1 MTQNIVPKAI
11 NFKELVKN
19 SNTTLSL
26 NVQTKM
32 LKMINEVFTESE
44 QQWYIANLYIYM
56 NYHPTNDFP
65 INLAN
70 VFKMIGFANKGN
82 AMKTIK
88 SNFIKDE
95 DYKVV
100 IFRTEKN
107 QKAGRS
113 EHETLL
119 FHAEKQKK
127 TDETRGGHNK
137 EDIML
142 NVDTFKNLCMLAKTD
157 KGKEIRKYYVKLEN
171 IYNKII
177 KEEIEDNK
185 KELENTQKL
194 LEEKETLLEK
204 QGQKLTKLTRVISHK
219 IGESIYIF
227 ECKYLEE
234 TIYKIGRTKNANKRE
249 SALITGNFNGKV
261 VFHYPCLNSV
271 LLEKLVHQLLDE
283 FRLDVNREWFDC
295 SLEKI
300 KETLYYSKFVSED
313 ILGKDYSNLHDKFK
327 ESLNEQTEQTN
338 IPTSVNRNIP
348 TGLKNI
354 PKEFIL
360 DKNKLLKMRNVDPN
374 DYNLFLQEQC
384 EISEEHIVLVSELKV
399 QWKMWSKN
407 GDNSFWQ
414 NTLTNLKK
422 EYEIIKMNTNGIGRA
437 KKECFQGF
445 KIKAEFY
452 TFEHFLNSN
461 NKIEN
466 FLYDKCDRSPFN
478 EINHV
483 NLYNEFEKFNK
494 DLDKN
499 YTFTSVEKEILDNYF
514 DITFLRSKIGSVVK
528 DKDNRVYGWRGVTLK
543 ECKRDFNYKILPNKL
558 NSKIV
563 QQINIKNELIRTFN
577 SQREAALYLKM
588 TPGGLNTAMKKH
600 RLIKDSNDGID
611 YYFNYE

>member
-1 MTQNIVPKAI
+1 MNKDIVPKAI
-11 NFKELVKN
+11 NFRELVKN

-32 LKMINEVFTESE
+32 VGFLNEEFTEAE
-44 QQWYIANLYIYM
+44 QQWYIANLYVYM
-56 NYHPTNDFP
+56 NYHATNDFP
-65 INLAN
+65 INLEN

-88 SNFIKDE
+88 SNFTKDE
-95 DYKVV
+95 DYKVAL
-100 IFRTEKN
+100 FHTEKRKN
-107 QKAGRS
+107 
-113 EHETLL
+113 E
-119 FHAEKQKK
+119 
-127 TDETRGGHNK
+127 GGYNK
-137 EDIML
+137 EQIML
-142 NVDTFKNLCMLAKTD
+142 NVDTFKNLCMIAKTE
-157 KGKEIRKYYVKLEN
+157 KGKAIRKYYVKLEN

-177 KEEIEDNK
+177 KEEIEENK
-185 KELENTQKL
+185 LLLEQEKENTTKLIEAKEKELK
-194 LEEKETLLEK
+194 EKEILLEK
-204 QGQKLTKLTRVISHK
+204 QDQKLTKLTRVISHK

-249 SALITGNFNGKV
+249 SALITGNFNGEV

-283 FRLDVNREWFDC
+283 FRLDVNREWFNC

-300 KETLYYSKFVSED
+300 KRTLYYSKFVSED
-313 ILGKDYSNLHDKFK
+313 VLGKDYSNLHEKFK
-327 ESLNEQTEQTN
+327 ESLNEQTEPIN
-338 IPTSVNRNIP
+338 IPTNVNRNIP
-348 TGLKNI
+348 TSLKNI

-374 DYNLFLQEQC
+374 DYKLFLQEQC

-407 GDNSFWQ
+407 GDNSLWQ
-414 NTLTNLKK
+414 NTLINLKK
-422 EYEIIKMNTNGIGRA
+422 QYEIIKMNTNGIGRA

-466 FLYDKCDRSPFN
+466 FLYEKCDRLPFN
-478 EINHV
+478 EISHT

-499 YTFTSVEKEILDNYF
+499 YIFTSVEKEILDNYF

-543 ECKRDFNYKILPNKL
+543 EYKQDFNYKILPNRL

-563 QQINIKNELIRTFN
+563 KQINIKGELVRTFN

-588 TPGGLNTAMKKH
+588 SPGGLNTAMKKH
-600 RLIKDSNDGID
+600 KLIKDTNDGVN
-611 YYFNYE
+611 YYFNYDL

>member
-1 MTQNIVPKAI
+1 M
-11 NFKELVKN
+11 VK
-19 SNTTLSL
+19 
-26 NVQTKM
+26 VM
-32 LKMINEVFTESE
+32 NEEFTESE
-44 QQWYIANLYIYM
+44 QRWYIANLYVYM

-95 DYKVV
+95 DYK
-100 IFRTEKN
+100 TSLLPKEKSSW
-107 QKAGRS
+107 GGSGS
-113 EHETLL
+113 E
-119 FHAEKQKK
+119 Q
-127 TDETRGGHNK
+127 
-137 EDIML
+137 IML

-177 KEEIEDNK
+177 KEEIEENK
-185 KELENTQKL
+185 LLLEQEKENTTKLIEEKEKELK
-194 LEEKETLLEK
+194 EKETLLEK
-204 QGQKLTKLTRVISHK
+204 QSQKLTKLTRVISHK

-249 SALITGNFNGKV
+249 SGLITGNFNGKV

-313 ILGKDYSNLHDKFK
+313 ILGKDYSNLHEKFK
-327 ESLNEQTEQTN
+327 ESLNEQTEQN
-338 IPTSVNRNIP
+338 HGIPTSVNRNIP
-348 TGLKNI
+348 TSLKNV

-360 DKNKLLKMRNVDPN
+360 DKNKLLKMSNVDPN

-407 GDNSFWQ
+407 GDNSLWQ

-422 EYEIIKMNTNGIGRA
+422 EYKIIKMNTNGIGRA

-445 KIKAEFY
+445 KIKPEFY

-461 NKIEN
+461 NNIEN
-466 FLYDKCDRSPFN
+466 FLYEKCDRSPFN
-478 EINHV
+478 ELSHT

-499 YTFTSVEKEILDNYF
+499 YIFTSVEKEILDNYF

-543 ECKRDFNYKILPNKL
+543 ECKQDFNYKILPNKL

-577 SQREAALYLKM
+577 SQREAALHLKM

-600 RLIKDSNDGID
+600 RLIKDSNDGIH